1 MNLRAISIV
10 SWIVVASLS
19 FLYAAAVWSFL
30 RAGAFFP
37 SNALEALVLYIQ
49 FIKLVAILSFKRL
62 RTTKFT
68 NILNVWA
75 VDILAVP
82 VLIGLTIIYGNHGF
96 ISLAGDVFLSWAS
109 AVLLVFPAFAIYKV
123 TVMVK
128 RNASLATVLPSATS
142 IFAMLVFFL
151 AATMQSVPYS
161 GLSGLAR
168 AIPSAIRDTS
178 ITSSPE
184 ISVTGT
190 LLYLGLITYAAT
202 QRGEGATGGQLDST
216 LIILLMGTAA
226 ALGWAYLAQVL
237 DSALFDFG
245 IPSLV
250 IVTIV
255 WLVARGE

>member
-1 MNLRAISIV
+1 MNLRAISVV
-10 SWIVVASLS
+10 SWVLAASLS
-19 FLYAAAVWSFL
+19 FLYVAAVWSFL

-37 SNALEALVLYIQ
+37 SNTLEALVLSIQ
-49 FIKLVAILSFKRL
+49 FVKLVAILSVKRL

-82 VLIGLTIIYGNHGF
+82 VLIGLTISYGNHSF
-96 ISLAGDVFLSWAS
+96 ISLAGEVFLSWAS
-109 AVLLVFPAFAIYKV
+109 AVLLVFPVFAIYKV
-123 TVMVK
+123 FAMVK
-128 RNASLATVLPSATS
+128 RNASLATVLPSATF
-142 IFAMLVFFL
+142 IFALLVFFL
-151 AATMQSVPYS
+151 AATTQSVPYS

-168 AIPSAIRDTS
+168 VIPSAIRDTS

-184 ISVTGT
+184 VSVTGA
-190 LLYLGLITYAAT
+190 LLYLGLITYAVT
-202 QRGEGATGGQLDST
+202 QWREGVTSCQLDST
-216 LIILLMGTAA
+216 LIILLMGTVA
-226 ALGWAYLAQVL
+226 ALGWAYLAQLL
-237 DSALFDFG
+237 DNALLDFG